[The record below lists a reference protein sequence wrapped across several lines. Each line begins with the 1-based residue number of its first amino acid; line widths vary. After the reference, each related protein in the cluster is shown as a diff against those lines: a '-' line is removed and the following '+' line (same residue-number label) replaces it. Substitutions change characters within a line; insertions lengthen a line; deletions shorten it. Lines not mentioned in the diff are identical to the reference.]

1 MNATM
6 PGAAPMLMPVVVAFI
21 NNYTAVEVSI
31 GVLGLNF
38 SKTKQTTN
46 QVYQG
51 EHSSSSAN
59 FKINLFSIGL
69 GLAFYL

>member
-1 MNATM
+1 MSI
-6 PGAAPMLMPVVVAFI
+6 GAAPGIVAFI

-46 QVYQG
+46 QVYQ
-51 EHSSSSAN
+51 AN
-59 FKINLFSIGL
+59 IRQVAPISR
-69 GLAFYL
+69 

>member
-1 MNATM
+1 MSI
-6 PGAAPMLMPVVVAFI
+6 GAAPGIVAFI

-38 SKTKQTTN
+38 SKTKQVTN

-51 EHSSSSAN
+51 EYSSSSAN